1 MYVFHHG
8 RTVPAYLTIGQGEM
22 LLPFFRAAAFCIS
35 ITHGEKM
42 IAAEGHKPD
51 INELT
56 ELAKEAGFTF
66 AAPLAMGSL
75 EFREEVREMC
85 SSDRCRSFGKSWS
98 CPPAAGDL
106 AVIRKRAER
115 FRSGIVVQTCG
126 DIQSSFDTAAMHAI
140 MKAHKKNFDTL
151 VRQIRF
157 FYPECLPMGAG
168 ACTACRTCTY
178 PDRPCR
184 HPERM
189 YISMEAY
196 GLLVSDVAESSGLH
210 YNYGDNKMTF
220 TSCILTD

>member
-1 MYVFHHG
+1 MVHTDIQNLKTTDY
-8 RTVPAYLTIGQGEM
+8 
-22 LLPFFRAAAFCIS
+22 
-35 ITHGEKM
+35 IT
-42 IAAEGHKPD
+42 
-51 INELT
+51 
-56 ELAKEAGFTF
+56 LALEVGFTY
-66 AAPLAMGSL
+66 AAPLSL
-75 EFREEVREMC
+75 DALVFRPEVREMC
-85 SSDRCRSFGKSWS
+85 AADRCRNYGRSWS
-98 CPPAAGDL
+98 CPPAAGSL
-106 AVIRKRAER
+106 EAITERAAR
-115 FRSGIVVQTCG
+115 YRRGIIVQTSG
-126 DIQSSFDTAAMHAI
+126 ELKDDFDIAAIRDISIRHGRL
-140 MKAHKKNFDTL
+140 FDTL

-184 HPERM
+184 HPERR